1 MIFPLIG
8 LSQLGYDISLIT
20 ADANS
25 FSNKEK
31 KLQKFKQDLIEKS
44 LSGEII
50 SNNRVRKLY
59 SLLKNNKNK
68 ILAMIIDNFECN
80 YDNSCVRLDFL
91 GESVICKRGIV
102 KLAKQTRAIL
112 IPYFAIEE
120 DEIIS
125 CKFGNPI
132 DVLNICKEEA
142 ISRVYKS
149 LEKNYCTPT
158 SLVELASLNSTVR
171 NPEENN

>member
-1 MIFPLIG
+1 
-8 LSQLGYDISLIT
+8 
-20 ADANS
+20 
-25 FSNKEK
+25 
-31 KLQKFKQDLIEKS
+31 
-44 LSGEII
+44 
-50 SNNRVRKLY
+50 
-59 SLLKNNKNK
+59 
-68 ILAMIIDNFECN
+68 MIIDNFECD

-132 DVLNICKEEA
+132 DVLSFSQEETV
-142 ISRVYKS
+142 SRVYKS
-149 LEKNYCTPT
+149 LENKIIAHPLLWWNWH
-158 SLVELASLNSTVR
+158 LLNSTEKILKKRIEV
-171 NPEENN
+171 